1 MTLDLAASRSL
12 PERISFPDEELKILD
27 QWAQLDAFQK
37 SLALSKD
44 RPPFTFYDGPPF
56 ATGLPHH
63 GHILA
68 GTIKDTVTR
77 YAHQTGHYVERRFG
91 WDCHGLP
98 IENEINKKLGVTTKE
113 QVLDMGIGTYN
124 AECRSIVQRYTGE
137 WERVVKRIGRWIDC
151 TNDYKTMEPW
161 YMESVWHVFRT
172 IFDKDLVYR
181 GYKIL
186 PYSTA
191 CTTSLSN
198 FEANLDYRDT
208 PDPSV
213 IVNFPLVEDPHV
225 KLLAWTTTPW
235 TLPSNL
241 ALCVNEAFA
250 YVKIKDV
257 PTGNVYVLAEAR
269 LCQVYPKMTKKGY
282 KGGEFEVLETFKG
295 AALVGKQY
303 VPLFDCFQDW
313 PKAFRVLS
321 DDYVSDSGGTGI
333 VHQAPTFGE
342 DDYRVCVR
350 EGVAD
355 KFTLPD
361 PLDDNG
367 IFTDAVPLVKGLHV
381 KKADDVICQDLKTRG
396 RLVSKGTEVHSY
408 PFCYRSGTPL
418 IYRAIPGWFVNVERI
433 RDRIVAN
440 NKLTSWVPSFVQEK
454 RFHNWLVDGKD
465 WNVSRGRFWGTPLP
479 LWVSE
484 DYEEVVCVGSIAEL
498 EELTGEKVTDLHRE
512 FIDHLTIPSK
522 QGKGVLRRVPEVFD
536 CWFESGSMP
545 YAQQHY
551 PFENKAKFEATFPA
565 DFVAEGL
572 DQTRGW
578 FYTLMVLSTAL
589 FDKPAFKNL
598 IVNGLVLAEDGRKM
612 SKSLKNFTDPE
623 EILQKYGADALR
635 LYLINS
641 PVVRAE
647 PLKFQAAGV
656 LGVVREIFLPWFN
669 SVRFFAQQATRLQL
683 ETGVVFVPSRQAALT
698 STNVMD
704 RWIIAALHNLIK
716 FVHVEMKAYRLYTV
730 VPRLVSFIGQ
740 LTNWYV
746 RLNRPRLKGSAG
758 SDEAAVALSALYGVE
773 YNLVKIMAPFT
784 PFFTEYMYQ
793 FLRQF
798 HPNAVDGGRTDLAED
813 ADGVSASVHFLML
826 PDFDPSRVN
835 EEVEVLM
842 QNLQSVVEM
851 GRVVRERRGI
861 SLKTPVM
868 KVIVV
873 SSDQQTLDGLRR
885 LETYLHDE
893 LNMRDLEFSTDE
905 KQWCVLKAEANS
917 RALGRRLGKALSSVK
932 TAIAQLTHDDVA
944 AYVSSGSVTIDGY
957 ELTGDDLV
965 VKREFKGDA
974 TIYEADVSPQGNL
987 LVVIDT
993 REDEQLKMQ
1002 GWARELVTRVQKLRK
1017 KAGLVVQ
1024 DKIHVY
1030 FEEKN
1035 GDGDDDGPISK
1046 AIQASVAMI
1055 ASTLGTAPAPVALQP
1070 AHSVPI
1076 VSEEA
1081 QFADSSVKLI
1091 VARPAVLF
1099 ASAAVLAKHEAAM
1112 PVDQLTTYVASMKYD
1127 DVQTALES
1135 SDAAVT
1141 VRTAGAEATLRAN
1154 VDVFLDATALAKAV
1168 NEPKLSWLVL

>member
-1 MTLDLAASRSL
+1 MAQDSAASRSL
-12 PERISFPDEELKILD
+12 PERISFPDEEVKILEL
-27 QWAQLDAFQK
+27 WEQLNAFHK
-37 SLALSKD
+37 SLELSKD
-44 RPPFTFYDGPPF
+44 RKPFTFYDGPPF

-98 IENEINKKLGVTTKE
+98 VENEINKKLQVTTKE
-113 QVLDMGIGTYN
+113 QVLEMGIDKYN
-124 AECRSIVQRYTGE
+124 AECRSIVQRYTSE

-151 TNDYKTMEPW
+151 KNDYKTMEPW
-161 YMESVWHVFRT
+161 YMESVWNVFRT

-213 IVNFPLVEDPHV
+213 IVNFPLVEDQTV
-225 KLLAWTTTPW
+225 AFLAWTTTPW

-241 ALCVNEAFA
+241 ALCVNATMD
-250 YVKIKDV
+250 YVKVKD
-257 PTGNVYVLAEAR
+257 TKTEKFYILAEAR

-282 KGGEFEVLETFKG
+282 KGGEYEILEKMKG
-295 AALVGKQY
+295 ATLVGKKY
-303 VPLFDCFQDW
+303 VPLFDCYKDW
-313 PKAFRVLS
+313 PNAFRVLS
-321 DDYVSDSGGTGI
+321 DNYVSDSGGTGI
-333 VHQAPTFGE
+333 VHNAPTYGE

-350 EGVAD
+350 EGVSD
-355 KFTLPD
+355 KFSVPD

-367 IFTDAVPLVKGLHV
+367 VFTDAVPLVKGLHV
-381 KKADDVICQDLKTRG
+381 KKADDVICQYLKNHD

-440 NKLTSWVPSFVQEK
+440 NKETYWVPSFVQEK

-465 WNVSRGRFWGTPLP
+465 WNISRGRFWGTPLP

-498 EELTGEKVTDLHRE
+498 EELTGEKVSDLHRE

-522 QGKGVLRRVPEVFD
+522 EGKGVLRRVPEVFD

-551 PFENKAKFEATFPA
+551 PFENKAKFEANFPA

-647 PLKFQAAGV
+647 PLKFQAQGV
-656 LGVVREIFLPWFN
+656 LGVIREIFLPWFN
-669 SVRFFAQQATRLQL
+669 SARFFAQQATRLQL
-683 ETGVVFVPSRQAALT
+683 ETGVAFVPNREAALA
-698 STNVMD
+698 SKNVMD
-704 RWIIAALHNLIK
+704 AWIIAALHNLIK
-716 FVHVEMKAYRLYTV
+716 FVHEEMTAYRLYTV

-758 SDEAAVALSALYGVE
+758 SEEAAVALSALYEVQ
-773 YNLVKIMAPFT
+773 YNLAKIMAPFT

-798 HPNAVDGGRTDLAED
+798 HPNVVNGAGKDLAED
-813 ADGVSASVHFLML
+813 ADGVSPSVHFLML
-826 PDFDPSRVN
+826 PDFDASCVD
-835 EEVEVLM
+835 EDVEALM
-842 QNLQSVVEM
+842 KNLQSVVEM
-851 GRVVRERRGI
+851 GRVVRERRTI
-861 SLKTPVM
+861 SLKNPVK

-873 SSDQQTLDGLRR
+873 SNKEKTLEGLRH

-893 LNMRDLEFSTDE
+893 LNMRDLEFSIDE
-905 KQWCVLKAEANS
+905 KEWCVLKAEANS
-917 RALGRRLGKALSSVK
+917 RALGRRLGKALSGVK
-932 TAIAQLTHDDVA
+932 KLIAQMTHDDVA
-944 AYVSSGSVTIDGY
+944 AYVSSGSVTLDGH
-957 ELTGDDLV
+957 ELTGDDLL
-965 VKREFKGDA
+965 VKREFKGD
-974 TIYEADVSPQGNL
+974 TKIYEADVSADGSL
-987 LVVIDT
+987 MVVIDT
-993 REDEQLKMQ
+993 REDEELKMQ
-1002 GWARELVTRVQKLRK
+1002 GCAREVITRVQKLRK

-1030 FEEKN
+1030 FSEK
-1035 GDGDDDGPISK
+1035 GEKGPITT
-1046 AIQASVAMI
+1046 AIQSFLPMI
-1055 ASTLGTAPAPVALQP
+1055 ASTLGTAPAPMSLKP
-1070 AHSVPI
+1070 DHN
-1076 VSEEA
+1076 
-1081 QFADSSVKLI
+1081 
-1091 VARPAVLF
+1091 
-1099 ASAAVLAKHEAAM
+1099 VLAKHAATM
-1112 PVDQLTTYVASMKYD
+1112 PVDEFTAFVASMKFD
-1127 DVQTALES
+1127 DVKAALEFA
-1135 SDAAVT
+1135 DASVT
-1141 VRTAGAEATLRAN
+1141 ARSMTAKVSLKAN
-1154 VDVFLDATALAKAV
+1154 VDVFLDAKAFAKAAGKP
-1168 NEPKLSWLVL
+1168 ELAWLAAEA

>member
-1 MTLDLAASRSL
+1 MTHAPSSFRSL
-12 PERISFPDEELKILD
+12 PERISFPDEEIQILKLWD
-27 QWAQLDAFQK
+27 QLDAFQK
-37 SLALSKD
+37 SLDLSKD

-68 GTIKDTVTR
+68 GTIKDTITR

-98 IENEINKKLGVTTKE
+98 VENEINKKLHVTTKE
-113 QVLDMGIGTYN
+113 QVMEMGIETYN
-124 AECRSIVQRYTGE
+124 AECRSIVQRYTSE
-137 WERVVKRIGRWIDC
+137 WERIVKRIGRWIDC
-151 TNDYKTMEPW
+151 KNDYKTMEPW
-161 YMESVWHVFRT
+161 YMESVWNVFRT
-172 IFDKDLVYR
+172 IYDKNLIYR

-198 FEANLDYRDT
+198 FEANLDYRET

-213 IVNFPLVEDPHV
+213 IVNFPLVDEPDIA
-225 KLLAWTTTPW
+225 LLAWTTTPW

-241 ALCVNEAFA
+241 ALCVNENFD
-250 YVKIKDV
+250 YVKIKD
-257 PTGNVYVLAEAR
+257 LATDKIYILGEAR

-282 KGGEFEVLETFKG
+282 KGNEFEILETFKG
-295 AALVGKQY
+295 ATLVGKKY
-303 VPLFDCFQDW
+303 IPLFDSFKDW
-313 PKAFRVLS
+313 PNAFRVLS
-321 DDYVSDSGGTGI
+321 DNYVSDSGGTGI

-367 IFTDAVPLVKGLHV
+367 VFTDVVPLVKGLHV
-381 KKADDVICQDLKTRG
+381 KKADDVICQDLKSRG

-440 NKLTSWVPSFVQEK
+440 NKLTYWVPSFVQEK

-465 WNVSRGRFWGTPLP
+465 WNISRGRFWGTPLP
-479 LWVSE
+479 LWVSD

-512 FIDHLTIPSK
+512 FIDHLTFPSK
-522 QGKGVLRRVPEVFD
+522 EGKGVLRRVPEVFD

-551 PFENKAKFEATFPA
+551 PFENKEKFEATFPA

-623 EILQKYGADALR
+623 DILQKYGADALR

-647 PLKFQAAGV
+647 PLKFQASGV

-669 SVRFFAQQATRLQL
+669 SARFFAQQATRLQL
-683 ETGVVFVPSRQAALT
+683 ETGVVFVPNLEAALA

-704 RWIIAALHNLIK
+704 SWIIAALHNLIK
-716 FVHVEMKAYRLYTV
+716 FVHEEMKAYRLYTV

-758 SDEAAVALSALYGVE
+758 SAEAAVALSALYEVE
-773 YNLVKIMAPFT
+773 YNLAKLMAPFT

-798 HPNAVDGGRTDLAED
+798 HPNVVNGADKDLAED
-813 ADGVSASVHFLML
+813 ADGVSPSAHFLML
-826 PDFDPSRVN
+826 PDFDASRVD
-835 EEVEVLM
+835 EEVEQLM
-842 QNLQSVVEM
+842 RNLQSVVEM
-851 GRVVRERRGI
+851 GRVVRERRAI
-861 SLKTPVM
+861 SLKNPVK

-873 SSDQQTLDGLRR
+873 SSDEKVLDGLRR

-905 KQWCVLKAEANS
+905 KEWCVLKAEANS

-932 TAIAQLTHDDVA
+932 KQIAQMTHDDVA
-944 AYVSSGSVTIDGY
+944 AYVSNESVTMDGHD
-957 ELTGDDLV
+957 LTGDDLL
-965 VKREFKGDA
+965 VKREFKGDT
-974 TIYEADVSPQGNL
+974 TIFEADVSPEGNL
-987 LVVIDT
+987 MVIIDT

-1002 GWARELVTRVQKLRK
+1002 GCAREVITRVQKLRK

-1030 FEEKN
+1030 FEEK
-1035 GDGDDDGPISK
+1035 GGEDGPIST
-1046 AIQASVAMI
+1046 AIRSFLPMI
-1055 ASTLGTAPAPVALQP
+1055 ISALGTAPAPLSLQP

-1081 QFADSSVKLI
+1081 QFADSSIKVVI
-1091 VARPAVLF
+1091 ARPAVLF
-1099 ASAAVLAKHEAAM
+1099 APAEVLAKHETTM
-1112 PVDQLTTYVASMKYD
+1112 PVEHFAAYVASMKYE
-1127 DVQTALES
+1127 DVKAALES
-1135 SDAAVT
+1135 VNASVA
-1141 VRTAGAEATLRAN
+1141 VRTATAKVTLKAN
-1154 VDVFLDATALAKAV
+1154 VDVFLDAKELAKTLDK
-1168 NEPKLSWLVL
+1168 PQLSWLATES

>member
-1 MTLDLAASRSL
+1 MMVQTFAASRSL
-12 PERISFPDEELKILD
+12 PERISFPDEEIKILD
-27 QWAQLDAFQK
+27 LWDKADAFQQ
-37 SLALSKD
+37 SLKLSKD

-98 IENEINKKLGVTTKE
+98 VENEINKKLGVTTKE
-113 QVLDMGIGTYN
+113 QVFEMGIDKYN
-124 AECRSIVQRYTGE
+124 AECRSIVQRYTSE
-137 WERVVKRIGRWIDC
+137 WERVVQRIGRWIDC
-151 TNDYKTMEPW
+151 KNDYKTMEPW
-161 YMESVWHVFRT
+161 YMESVWNVFRT
-172 IFDKDLVYR
+172 IYEKDLVYR

-213 IVNFPLVEDPHV
+213 IVNFPLVEDPEIA
-225 KLLAWTTTPW
+225 LLAWTTTPW

-241 ALCVNEAFA
+241 ALCVNEAFD
-250 YVKIKDV
+250 YVKIKDLK
-257 PTGNVYVLAEAR
+257 TDKIYILSEAR

-282 KGGEFEVLETFKG
+282 KGGEFEILEKFKG
-295 AALVGKQY
+295 ATLVGKKY
-303 VPLFDCFQDW
+303 VPLFDSFKDW
-313 PKAFRVLS
+313 PNAFRVLS
-321 DDYVSDSGGTGI
+321 DNYVSDSGGTGI

-367 IFTDAVPLVKGLHV
+367 IFTDTVPLVKGLHV
-381 KKADDVICQDLKTRG
+381 KKADDVICQDLKNRG

-440 NKLTSWVPSFVQEK
+440 NKLTHWVPSFVQEK

-479 LWVSE
+479 LWVSD

-522 QGKGVLRRVPEVFD
+522 QGKGVLHRVPEVFD

-551 PFENKAKFEATFPA
+551 PFENKEKFEATFPA

-612 SKSLKNFTDPE
+612 SKSLKNFTDPD

-647 PLKFQAAGV
+647 PLKFQASGV

-669 SVRFFAQQATRLQL
+669 SARFFAQQATRLQL
-683 ETGVVFVPSRQAALT
+683 ET
-698 STNVMD
+698 
-704 RWIIAALHNLIK
+704 
-716 FVHVEMKAYRLYTV
+716 EMKAYRLYTV

-746 RLNRPRLKGSAG
+746 RLNRLRLKGSA
-758 SDEAAVALSALYGVE
+758 SSAEAAVALSALYEVE
-773 YNLVKIMAPFT
+773 YNLAKLMAPFT

-798 HPNAVDGGRTDLAED
+798 HPNVVNGAGKDLAED
-813 ADGVSASVHFLML
+813 ADGVSPSVHFLML
-826 PDFDPSRVN
+826 PDFDASRVD
-835 EEVEVLM
+835 EEVEELM

-851 GRVVRERRGI
+851 GRVVRERRAI
-861 SLKTPVM
+861 SLKNPVK

-873 SSDQQTLDGLRR
+873 SSNQKVLDGLRR

-905 KQWCVLKAEANS
+905 KEWCVLKAEANS

-932 TAIAQLTHDDVA
+932 KQIAQMTHDDVA
-944 AYVSSGSVTIDGY
+944 AYVLNESVTIDGHD
-957 ELTGDDLV
+957 LTGDDLL
-965 VKREFKGDA
+965 VKREFKGD
-974 TIYEADVSPQGNL
+974 TNIFEADVSPEGNL
-987 LVVIDT
+987 MVIIDT

-1002 GWARELVTRVQKLRK
+1002 GCAREVITRVQKLRK

-1030 FEEKN
+1030 FEEKGGEN
-1035 GDGDDDGPISK
+1035 GPIST
-1046 AIQASVAMI
+1046 AIRSFLPMI
-1055 ASTLGTAPAPVALQP
+1055 ASTLGTAPAPLSLQP

-1081 QFADSSVKLI
+1081 QFADSSIKVV

-1099 ASAAVLAKHEAAM
+1099 APTEVLAKHEATV
-1112 PVDQLTTYVASMKYD
+1112 PVEQLTAYVASMKYE
-1127 DVQTALES
+1127 DVKAALES
-1135 SDAAVT
+1135 ADASVT
-1141 VRTAGAEATLRAN
+1141 VRNATAQVALRAN
-1154 VDVFLDATALAKAV
+1154 IEVFLDAKALAKTLDKQ
-1168 NEPKLSWLVL
+1168 ELSWLAVDK

>member
-1 MTLDLAASRSL
+1 MAQGSAASRSL
-12 PERISFPDEELKILD
+12 PERISFPDEEVTILEL
-27 QWAQLDAFQK
+27 WEKLDAFQN
-37 SLALSKD
+37 SLQLSKD
-44 RPPFTFYDGPPF
+44 RTPFTFYDGPPF

-68 GTIKDTVTR
+68 GTIKDTITR

-98 IENEINKKLGVTTKE
+98 VENEINKKLGVTTKE
-113 QVLDMGIGTYN
+113 EVLEMGIDKYN
-124 AECRSIVQRYTGE
+124 AECRSVVQRYTSE

-151 TNDYKTMEPW
+151 KNDYKTMEPW
-161 YMESVWHVFRT
+161 YMESVWNVFRT
-172 IFDKDLVYR
+172 IYDKDLVYR

-213 IVNFPLVEDPHV
+213 VVNFPLVEDP
-225 KLLAWTTTPW
+225 KIALLAWTTTPW

-241 ALCVNEAFA
+241 ALCVNEAFD
-250 YVKIKDV
+250 YVKIKDLK
-257 PTGNVYVLAEAR
+257 TDKIYILSEAR
-269 LCQVYPKMTKKGY
+269 LCQVYLKMTKKDY
-282 KGGEFEVLETFKG
+282 KGGEFEILEKFKG
-295 AALVGKQY
+295 ATLVGKKY
-303 VPLFDCFQDW
+303 VPLFDSFKDW
-313 PKAFRVLS
+313 PNAFRVLS
-321 DDYVSDSGGTGI
+321 DNYVSDSGGTGI

-350 EGVAD
+350 EGVVD

-367 IFTDAVPLVKGLHV
+367 IFTDTVPLVKGLHV
-381 KKADDVICQDLKTRG
+381 KKADDIICQDLKDHG

-440 NKLTSWVPSFVQEK
+440 NKLTHWVPSFVQEK

-465 WNVSRGRFWGTPLP
+465 WNVSRSRFWGTPLP
-479 LWVSE
+479 LWVSD

-522 QGKGVLRRVPEVFD
+522 QGRSVLRRVPEVFD

-551 PFENKAKFEATFPA
+551 PFKNKEKFEATFPA

-612 SKSLKNFTDPE
+612 SKSLKNFTDPD

-647 PLKFQAAGV
+647 ALKFQASGV

-669 SVRFFAQQATRLQL
+669 SARFFAQQATRLQL
-683 ETGVVFVPSRQAALT
+683 ETGVAFVPDRAAALA

-704 RWIIAALHNLIK
+704 SWIIAALHNLIK
-716 FVHVEMKAYRLYTV
+716 FVHQEMKAYRLYTV
-730 VPRLVSFIGQ
+730 VPRLAV
-740 LTNWYV
+740 
-746 RLNRPRLKGSAG
+746 PAALKPPWPSR
-758 SDEAAVALSALYGVE
+758 ALYEVE
-773 YNLVKIMAPFT
+773 YNLAKLMAPFT

-798 HPNAVDGGRTDLAED
+798 HPNVVNGASKDLAED
-813 ADGVSASVHFLML
+813 ADGVSLSVHYLML
-826 PDFDPSRVN
+826 PDFDASRVD
-835 EEVEVLM
+835 EEVEELM

-851 GRVVRERRGI
+851 GRVVRERRAI
-861 SLKTPVM
+861 SLKNPVK

-873 SSDQQTLDGLRR
+873 SSNQKVLDGLRR

-905 KQWCVLKAEANS
+905 KEWCVLKAEANS

-932 TAIAQLTHDDVA
+932 KQIARMTHDDVA
-944 AYVSSGSVTIDGY
+944 AYVVNESVTIDGHD
-957 ELTGDDLV
+957 LTGDDLLI
-965 VKREFKGDA
+965 KREFKGD
-974 TIYEADVSPQGNL
+974 TKIFEADVSPEGNL
-987 LVVIDT
+987 MVIIDT

-1002 GWARELVTRVQKLRK
+1002 GCAREVITRVQKLRK

-1030 FEEKN
+1030 FEEKGGEN
-1035 GDGDDDGPISK
+1035 GPIST
-1046 AIQASVAMI
+1046 AIRSFLPMI
-1055 ASTLGTAPAPVALQP
+1055 ASTLGTTPAPLSLQP
-1070 AHSVPI
+1070 PHSVPI

-1081 QFADSSVKLI
+1081 RFADSSIKVV

-1099 ASAAVLAKHEAAM
+1099 APTEVLAKHEAIV
-1112 PVDQLTTYVASMKYD
+1112 PVEQLTAYVASMKYE
-1127 DVQTALES
+1127 DVKAALES
-1135 SDAAVT
+1135 ADASVT
-1141 VRTAGAEATLRAN
+1141 VRNATAQVILKAN
-1154 VDVFLDATALAKAV
+1154 IEVFLDAKALAKTLDKQ
-1168 NEPKLSWLVL
+1168 ELLWLAMDK

>member
-1 MTLDLAASRSL
+1 MAQDLAAMRSL
-12 PERISFPDEELKILD
+12 PERISFPDEELKILNL
-27 QWAQLDAFQK
+27 WESINAFHK
-37 SLALSKD
+37 SLELSKD
-44 RPPFTFYDGPPF
+44 RKPFTFYDGPPF

-98 IENEINKKLGVTTKE
+98 VENEINKKLGVSTKE
-113 QVLDMGIGTYN
+113 QVFEMGIDKYN
-124 AECRSIVQRYTGE
+124 AECRSIVQRYTNE

-151 TNDYKTMEPW
+151 ENDYKTMEPW
-161 YMESVWHVFRT
+161 YMESVWNVFRT
-172 IFDKDLVYR
+172 IFDKDLIYR

-213 IVNFPLVEDPHV
+213 VVTFPLLDEPDVA
-225 KLLAWTTTPW
+225 LLAWTTTPW

-241 ALCVNEAFA
+241 ALCVNESLD
-250 YVKIKDV
+250 YVKIKDLK
-257 PTGNVYVLAEAR
+257 TNKMYVLGETR

-282 KGGEFEVLETFKG
+282 KGGDFEILDKMKG
-295 AALVGKQY
+295 STLVGKKY
-303 VPLFDCFQDW
+303 VPLFECYQDW
-313 PKAFRVLS
+313 PNAFRVLG
-321 DDYVSDSGGTGI
+321 DNYVSDSNGTGI

-350 EGVAD
+350 EGVTD

-367 IFTDAVPLVKGLHV
+367 IFTEIVPLVQGLYV
-381 KKADDVICQDLKTRG
+381 KKADDVICQDLKARG

-440 NKLTSWVPSFVQEK
+440 NKLTYWVPSFVQEK

-465 WNVSRGRFWGTPLP
+465 WNISRGRFWGTPLP
-479 LWVSE
+479 LWVSD

-498 EELTGEKVTDLHRE
+498 ETLTGEKVTDLHRE

-522 QGKGVLRRVPEVFD
+522 KGKGILHRVPEVFD

-551 PFENKAKFEATFPA
+551 PFENQLKFEKTFPA

-589 FDKPAFKNL
+589 FDKPAFQNL

-623 EILQKYGADALR
+623 EILQQYGADALR

-647 PLKFQAAGV
+647 PLKFQP
-656 LGVVREIFLPWFN
+656 LGVFGVIREIFLPWFN
-669 SVRFFAQQATRLQL
+669 SARFFAQQATRLQL
-683 ETGVVFVPSRQAALT
+683 ETGISFVPDRESALA

-704 RWIIAALHNLIK
+704 SWILAALHNLIK
-716 FVHVEMKAYRLYTV
+716 FVHEEMKAYRLYTV
-730 VPRLVSFIGQ
+730 VPRLVNFIEQ

-758 SDEAAVALSALYGVE
+758 STEAAIALSTLYEVE
-773 YNLVKIMAPFT
+773 YNLAKLMAPFT

-798 HPNAVDGGRTDLAED
+798 HPNVVTSSGQDFAED
-813 ADGVSASVHFLML
+813 VDGVSLSIHFLML
-826 PDFDPSRVN
+826 PDFDARRVDN
-835 EEVEVLM
+835 DVEVLM
-842 QNLQSVVEM
+842 KNLQCVIEM
-851 GRVVRERRGI
+851 GRIVRERRMI
-861 SLKTPVM
+861 SLKNPVK

-873 SSDQQTLDGLRR
+873 SNQQETLDGLSR
-885 LETYLHDE
+885 LQTYLHDE

-905 KQWCVLKAEANS
+905 KKWCVLKAETNS
-917 RALGRRLGKALSSVK
+917 RVLGRRLGKALASVK
-932 TAIAQLTHDDVA
+932 TQVAQMTHDDVA
-944 AYVSSGSVTIDGY
+944 AYLSSRCVTIDGHVLKG
-957 ELTGDDLV
+957 EDLI
-965 VKREFKGDA
+965 VKRDFQGDS
-974 TIYEADVSPQGNL
+974 TIFEANVSSEGNL
-987 LVVIDT
+987 MVIIDT
-993 REDEQLKMQ
+993 REDEELKMQ
-1002 GWARELVTRVQKLRK
+1002 GCAREVITRVQKLRK

-1024 DKIHVY
+1024 DKIHVFY
-1030 FEEKN
+1030 QEQGSEK
-1035 GDGDDDGPISK
+1035 GPITT
-1046 AIQASVAMI
+1046 AIQTFQTMI
-1055 ASTLGTAPAPVALQP
+1055 ASALGTTPVPLSLQP
-1070 AHSVPI
+1070 PYSVTI

-1081 QFADSSVKLI
+1081 QFADSSIMFV
-1091 VARPAVLF
+1091 VARPAVFF
-1099 ASAAVLAKHEAAM
+1099 ASTDVLAKHESIISIEELKA
-1112 PVDQLTTYVASMKYD
+1112 YVSSMRFQ
-1127 DVQTALES
+1127 DVQAALES
-1135 SDAAVT
+1135 IDGSLT
-1141 VRTAGAEATLRAN
+1141 VRTVKGETTLQGN
-1154 VDVFLDATALAKAV
+1154 VDVFLDAMALAKA
-1168 NEPKLSWLVL
+1168 L